1 MRPLTEYGLAVNLTL
16 MQQQKKQSWL
26 IDALKDKYPDKYIDS
41 SIMYKV
47 LTGQITKSWV
57 YEGISE
63 ILNIDPPTNESV
75 TDERSV

>member
-1 MRPLTEYGLAVNLTL
+1 MRPLTEYGLEVNLTL

-26 IDALKDKYPDKYIDS
+26 IDALRNKYPDKYIDS

-63 ILNIDPPTNESV
+63 ILNIEPPTNANV
-75 TDERSV
+75 TIEKE